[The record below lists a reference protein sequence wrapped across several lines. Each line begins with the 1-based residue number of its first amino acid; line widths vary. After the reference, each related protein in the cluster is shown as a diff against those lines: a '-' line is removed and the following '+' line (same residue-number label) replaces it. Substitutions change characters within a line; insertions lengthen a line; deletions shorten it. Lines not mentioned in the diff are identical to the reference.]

1 MAKSTRISSVSSWT
15 SRISLWEMLA
25 VASLFTVITHS
36 IAGTAAFT
44 LVLVISMLLSTIMLF
59 HKKLQMWVMIP
70 AGVVITY
77 SLMTFFN
84 LSWVDNRK

>member
-25 VASLFTVITHS
+25 VASLFTVIT
-36 IAGTAAFT
+36 FT

-77 SLMTFFN
+77 SLMTFF
-84 LSWVDNRK
+84 LTYHG

>member
-1 MAKSTRISSVSSWT
+1 MVTLMAKSTRISSVSSWT

-25 VASLFTVITHS
+25 VASLVTVITHS

-77 SLMTFFN
+77 SLMTFF
-84 LSWVDNRK
+84 LTYHG

>member
-1 MAKSTRISSVSSWT
+1 MAKPTRLSSVTSWT

-25 VASLFTVITHS
+25 ISSLLTVIMHS

-44 LVLVISMLLSTIMLF
+44 LVLVVSMLLSTFMLF

-70 AGVVITY
+70 AGVVLTY
-77 SLMTFFN
+77 SLMT
-84 LSWVDNRK
+84 LLVAYYG